1 MFRAPFPA
9 YTVLQ
14 NQDVKKQEK
23 TLGVAGLSGR
33 RIQGHFAW
41 TLHLVA
47 RDRTLPR
54 SLQPEAS
61 GPGTGICTLNA
72 LEEPGRWPFGGASCD
87 SCFLSQRR
95 GPFGLREDHSGRP
108 SGGGPHTR
116 LTFRFQTSEPP
127 APRPGNPSLPGSQM
141 SLLGLGRAVWLP
153 SDRGQLAA
161 ERSGGASSQVT
172 SAPSRILVLFQSSP
186 AHLPQLGDQR
196 SCSRAPRPTCHSSGT
211 SSGASTGVMR
221 TGQSPEPRGGSSVGQ
236 AGCSGQLLRGQRLPF
251 FQEAGHPDAG
261 GVVPLFAVLWMPYRT
276 LVLLYSFVAWPFLD
290 PWGLLLCRTCVY
302 TNSAISP
309 VIYSLTSPKFRLP
322 SSGCAGAGW
331 RSQRGARLA
340 SAPPATAWTPEDADP
355 RE

>member
-1 MFRAPFPA
+1 MAALCSLYSFNRGFMFRAPFPA

-23 TLGVAGLSGR
+23 TLGVAGLPGR

-95 GPFGLREDHSGRP
+95 GPFGLRRCASRGVHSGSPSPAGKAGHPCSLEPPSQGPSPAPAPLPGPQPPSQHGAPLRVPSASPDHSGRP

-127 APRPGNPSLPGSQM
+127 APRPGNPSLPGK
-141 SLLGLGRAVWLP
+141 G
-153 SDRGQLAA
+153 
-161 ERSGGASSQVT
+161 T
-172 SAPSRILVLFQSSP
+172 S
-186 AHLPQLGDQR
+186 
-196 SCSRAPRPTCHSSGT
+196 PRPPHLLPG
-211 SSGASTGVMR
+211 
-221 TGQSPEPRGGSSVGQ
+221 SPPLPV
-236 AGCSGQLLRGQRLPF
+236 RL
-251 FQEAGHPDAG
+251 
-261 GVVPLFAVLWMPYRT
+261 
-276 LVLLYSFVAWPFLD
+276 
-290 PWGLLLCRTCVY
+290 
-302 TNSAISP
+302 
-309 VIYSLTSPKFRLP
+309 
-322 SSGCAGAGW
+322 
-331 RSQRGARLA
+331 
-340 SAPPATAWTPEDADP
+340 
-355 RE
+355 

>member
-1 MFRAPFPA
+1 MDELVNTA
-9 YTVLQ
+9 
-14 NQDVKKQEK
+14 
-23 TLGVAGLSGR
+23 R

-41 TLHLVA
+41 TLHLGA

-95 GPFGLREDHSGRP
+95 GPFRLKEDHSGRP

-116 LTFRFQTSEPP
+116 LTFRFQTSGPP
-127 APRPGNPSLPGSQM
+127 APRPGNPSLS
-141 SLLGLGRAVWLP
+141 
-153 SDRGQLAA
+153 
-161 ERSGGASSQVT
+161 
-172 SAPSRILVLFQSSP
+172 
-186 AHLPQLGDQR
+186 
-196 SCSRAPRPTCHSSGT
+196 
-211 SSGASTGVMR
+211 
-221 TGQSPEPRGGSSVGQ
+221 
-236 AGCSGQLLRGQRLPF
+236 
-251 FQEAGHPDAG
+251 GHPDAG

-276 LVLLYSFVAWPFLD
+276 LVLLYSFVARPFLD